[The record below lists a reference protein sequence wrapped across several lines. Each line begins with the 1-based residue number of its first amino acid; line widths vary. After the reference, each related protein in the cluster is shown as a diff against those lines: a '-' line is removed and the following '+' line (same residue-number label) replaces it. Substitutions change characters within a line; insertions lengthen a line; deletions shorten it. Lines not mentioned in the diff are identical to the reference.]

1 MVTQVA
7 QQFTGMSTQTYCSS
21 FGCGAACSSA
31 QEAFAGAIRRTLM
44 FVLKFNSIR
53 QVLWVDGPKCR
64 RRLLA
69 SGGEGAEQTN
79 LRRLDSASDSITVT
93 FEVQT
98 ADPDVNPS
106 SIAASLTAAVNSGL
120 YTSMV
125 LSFASSSGLSSLRSF
140 KAGIVLSA
148 VATKTSSPVIIP
160 TYSPTVQTPYLWL
173 KKWYIPWSVACA
185 VLGTCIIATIV
196 GLVVRRQQKLHEEM
210 LDLENRKKAADELL
224 ARRFA
229 PGVTAANAPH
239 ILKMRDNFKV
249 CLLLAL
255 SSRSFSL
262 LLTPSSP

>member
-21 FGCGAACSSA
+21 FGCGAACSNA
-31 QEAFAGAIRRTLM
+31 QEAFSDTIRRTVL
-44 FVLKFNSIR
+44 FVLKLSSVR
-53 QVLWVDGPKCR
+53 HVLWVDGPKCR
-64 RRLLA
+64 RRLLL
-69 SGGEGAEQTN
+69 SETEGAGQYSNPN
-79 LRRLDSASDSITVT
+79 LRRLDSSSDSITVT

-98 ADPDVNPS
+98 ADPAVNPS
-106 SIAASLTAAVNSGL
+106 TITATITSAVNSGY
-120 YTSMV
+120 YTS
-125 LSFASSSGLSSLRSF
+125 LLRTFAVANKLNSLEIFS
-140 KAGIVLSA
+140 AGMVLSA

-160 TYSPTVQTPYLWL
+160 TFSPTEQTALMWL

-185 VLGTCIIATIV
+185 VLGTCIIVTAVALIR
-196 GLVVRRQQKLHEEM
+196 RRQHMMQEEM

-249 CLLLAL
+249 GSPL
-255 SSRSFSL
+255 
-262 LLTPSSP
+262 PSHQPSPF